1 MSNKDASEA
10 RFEALSAPERER
22 ALQARKTYCS
32 FCEEFEMKPCSWESF
47 PSYQDYVDG
56 SITES
61 ELLGGAN
68 EEFKDF
74 TPTFGKY
81 LVVEKEEPVASS
93 MDDEK
98 RERARAANKVYK
110 KVCSESGIV
119 QCFFSNFAAWSDYV
133 QGKIDE
139 LEFSEKA
146 RLEVEEMKASANVDS

>member
-10 RFEALSAPERER
+10 RFEALPPPQRER

-81 LVVEKEEPVASS
+81 LVVEKEGPAASS

-146 RLEVEEMKASANVDS
+146 RLEVEEMKASASQNS

>member
-1 MSNKDASEA
+1 
-10 RFEALSAPERER
+10 
-22 ALQARKTYCS
+22 
-32 FCEEFEMKPCSWESF
+32 MKPCSWESF

-81 LVVEKEEPVASS
+81 LVAEKEEPAASS

-98 RERARAANKVYK
+98 RERAREANKVYK

-146 RLEVEEMKASANVDS
+146 RLEVEEMKASANLNS